1 MWMKESACRRV
12 PASEKIAG
20 EEEAVVVETE
30 GGEGKGITDS
40 ALAAAGRR
48 RKQMHK
54 SRSCVSER
62 E

>member
-30 GGEGKGITDS
+30 GGKGATGS
-40 ALAAAGRR
+40 AFAAAGRR

-54 SRSCVSER
+54 RRSCVNVSE
-62 E
+62 